1 MIEKKL
7 SIEEIKARLK
17 VVCICKGI
25 KQARICEAIE
35 KGADTVE
42 KVNKVTGSGSGGCNA
57 TRCGPVIKKL
67 VETKGRILLEPYK
80 TEVEDDDL
88 NF

>member
-1 MIEKKL
+1 MNDKKL
-7 SIEEIKARLK
+7 TIEEIKARLK
-17 VVCICKGI
+17 IVCICKGI
-25 KQARICEAIE
+25 KQSRICDAIL
-35 KGADTVE
+35 KGADTVD
-42 KVNKVTGSGSGGCNA
+42 KVNQATGSGSGGCNA

-67 VETKGRILLEPYK
+67 VESKGKIILEPYQ